1 MSQCTGVDKIWSALY
16 SSGALAEREVENKIG
31 HAFSTFAVVV
41 LALGHFAK
49 LADCGFATIYLIL
62 KHIMSHESQDSQYL
76 GIKPA
81 LLCTWRSLS
90 LARGRC

>member
-49 LADCGFATIYLIL
+49 LADCGFATIYLI
-62 KHIMSHESQDSQYL
+62 I
-76 GIKPA
+76 IKWDKYYIWI
-81 LLCTWRSLS
+81 LLHRCQSVCILASSATISLVT
-90 LARGRC
+90 

>member
-49 LADCGFATIYLIL
+49 LADCGFATIYLI
-62 KHIMSHESQDSQYL
+62 ICVFGDSSPSFL
-76 GIKPA
+76 HSF
-81 LLCTWRSLS
+81 L
-90 LARGRC
+90 

>member
-49 LADCGFATIYLIL
+49 LADCGFATIYLIHTKGFNL
-62 KHIMSHESQDSQYL
+62 PVIC
-76 GIKPA
+76 I
-81 LLCTWRSLS
+81 SLS
-90 LARGRC
+90 SLIRKLNFS

>member
-49 LADCGFATIYLIL
+49 LADCGFATIYLIHTTYHL
-62 KHIMSHESQDSQYL
+62 H
-76 GIKPA
+76 
-81 LLCTWRSLS
+81 
-90 LARGRC
+90 LARIIQMIFHAT

>member
-49 LADCGFATIYLIL
+49 LADCGFATIYLI
-62 KHIMSHESQDSQYL
+62 
-76 GIKPA
+76 P
-81 LLCTWRSLS
+81 
-90 LARGRC
+90 LAGGPIL

>member
-49 LADCGFATIYLIL
+49 LADCGFATIYLIYNEPHVEMCIRPHHKERDTL
-62 KHIMSHESQDSQYL
+62 
-76 GIKPA
+76 
-81 LLCTWRSLS
+81 
-90 LARGRC
+90 

>member
-49 LADCGFATIYLIL
+49 LADCGFATIYLI
-62 KHIMSHESQDSQYL
+62 KNV
-76 GIKPA
+76 
-81 LLCTWRSLS
+81 LS
-90 LARGRC
+90 KQGWKQLIVTRIFTQWQPCRK

>member
-49 LADCGFATIYLIL
+49 LADCGFATIYLI
-62 KHIMSHESQDSQYL
+62 I
-76 GIKPA
+76 GVFF
-81 LLCTWRSLS
+81 RSLVPFERNFTIEE
-90 LARGRC
+90 RGTKLLKKTIGP